1 MRNLFTTNKAIVE
14 TVKPAGKKEDMLDL
28 LLKLNG
34 NELSAV
40 MTEMKKGDLM
50 VNKVEAVYDRKS
62 DGKMKNTMLFMC

>member
-34 NELSAV
+34 DELSAV
-40 MTEMKKGDLM
+40 MAEMKKGDPM

-62 DGKMKNTMLFMC
+62 DGKMKSTMLFMC